1 VQLGISD
8 HSTVY
13 TLINTATGNLSGG
26 LGYAA
31 TYAWVYSLL
40 VMAVI
45 GLAFLI
51 LRQPKGG
58 GRTYEE

>member
-1 VQLGISD
+1 M
-8 HSTVY
+8 Y